1 MIKVMLLRAARIRH
15 EAGEIVTVSPD
26 VAQFLT
32 AVGSAEVIPEVEK
45 EAEKPQK
52 RRTKKS

>member
-15 EAGEIVTVSPD
+15 EAGEIVTVSPE

-32 AVGSAEVIPEVEK
+32 AVGSAEVIQVEK

>member
-1 MIKVMLLRAARIRH
+1 MIRVALKRAARIKH
-15 EAGEIVTVSPD
+15 EAGEIVEVTPA
-26 VAQFLT
+26 VADFLV
-32 AVGSAEVIPEVEK
+32 AVGSAEVIQVEK